1 MSGSRRPQ
9 PAAGLQSGAHPLNGR
24 ALLPASEMSQPNPT
38 SDSSAPSQTGADD
51 PPAPDGMPIGLP
63 ALRAELDRI
72 DDTLHDLLM
81 QRAKVVEHVGR
92 SGKRSAFRPGREA
105 SIVRRLVAR
114 HHGSLPVQTIFRM
127 WREMLAGTTGMQAPV
142 IVAVCETDAGGAMTQ
157 TAREHFG
164 SLTPV
169 HIHRSPAR
177 ALAEVSTGTA
187 SVAVLPYPTDTD
199 LWWTTL
205 LHQEPRVHIIAR
217 LPFWG
222 RRTEGAPTVNAVVVA
237 ADAPDASG
245 ADRSFLCMEL
255 AQETSRTRLS
265 SALAAAGLKPDD
277 IVMRGNQLLVE
288 VDGYVPSDD
297 PRLAQL
303 ADIGRPVVLGAY
315 AIPVAEGTP

>member
-1 MSGSRRPQ
+1 MSD
-9 PAAGLQSGAHPLNGR
+9 
-24 ALLPASEMSQPNPT
+24 PNST
-38 SDSSAPSQTGADD
+38 HDSPAPSQAGTGDPQPQTGASNG
-51 PPAPDGMPIGLP
+51 PAGGLA
-63 ALRAELDRI
+63 ALRAELDGI

-81 QRAKVVEHVGR
+81 RRAKVVENVAR
-92 SGKRSAFRPGREA
+92 AGKRSAFRPGREA

-114 HHGSLPVQTIFRM
+114 HKGSLPVQTIFRM
-127 WREMLAGTTGMQAPV
+127 WREMLAGTTGMQSPV

-164 SLTPV
+164 ALTP
-169 HIHRSPAR
+169 IHVQTSPAR
-177 ALAEVSTGTA
+177 ALAEVSSGTA
-187 SVAVLPYPTDTD
+187 SVAVLPYPTEAAM
-199 LWWTTL
+199 WWTTL

-217 LPFWG
+217 LPFWA
-222 RRTEGAPTVNAVVVA
+222 RRTEGAPTINAVVVA

-255 AQETSRTRLS
+255 ERETSRTRLS

-277 IVMRGNQLLVE
+277 IVMRGNHLLVE

-303 ADIGRPVVLGAY
+303 AEIGRPVVLGAY